1 LLWDCGDGNWTAYFD
16 NKNASDAVTAV
27 SGLCMVAGFDG
38 VVLVD
43 SESQFDS
50 GRDIQFV
57 VHKGAS
63 TVRSLE
69 LIWEG
74 GRTFEAYGDPL
85 PFEETERYK
94 RRLKRE
100 RLTPDMLKRYCAHLG
115 LFPYDLSFYGEA
127 GYLISDIRTEYQ
139 RKAFTF

>member
-1 LLWDCGDGNWTAYFD
+1 VNATVAAAALD

-43 SESQFDS
+43 SESQWDT

-63 TVRSLE
+63 TVRALA
-69 LIWEG
+69 LVWEG
-74 GRTFEAYGDPL
+74 RRTFEAYGDPL
-85 PFEETERYK
+85 PFEETDRYK
-94 RRLKRE
+94 HRLRRE
-100 RLTPDMLKRYCAHLG
+100 RLTPDVLQRYCAHLG
-115 LFPYDLSFYGEA
+115 LFPHDPSFYGET

-139 RKAFTF
+139 RKDFTF